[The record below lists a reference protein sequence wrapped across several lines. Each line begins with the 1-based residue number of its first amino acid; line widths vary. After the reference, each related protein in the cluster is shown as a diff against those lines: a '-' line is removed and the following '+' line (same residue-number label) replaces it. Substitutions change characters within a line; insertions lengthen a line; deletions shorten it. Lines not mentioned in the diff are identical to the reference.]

1 MSLQENIL
9 KKIFKIFFLIIFLII
24 ADKQLLAKE
33 KWLIDKNLSYIKFE
47 VPVLLAR
54 NVKGEF
60 KNIEGF
66 VELDIE
72 DNLDNKALF
81 SVDIKSLEINYKKY
95 LDLILSDIFFDVN
108 QHPISVLDTKKFK
121 YKNEEEIILDFE
133 LTIKGISRTIP
144 FNLKIISYSD
154 DFVQVYAIT
163 DFSRISYNIGTG
175 NWSNTTILKD
185 KIKLESNIFLV
196 RE

>member
-72 DNLDNKALF
+72 NNLDNKALF

-154 DFVQVYAIT
+154 DFVQILV
-163 DFSRISYNIGTG
+163 DFQFLRSDYMIG
-175 NWSNTTILKD
+175 NDIWSNTSILKD
-185 KIKLESNIFLV
+185 EIVIKTNIFLYK
-196 RE
+196 E

>member
-72 DNLDNKALF
+72 NNLDNKALF